1 MKVLVA
7 FQHLLLLIC
16 SILTILVD
24 VVVVVVSHSDFLF
37 VGHTAQ
43 FVGS

>member
-24 VVVVVVSHSDFLF
+24 GAVVVSHSHFLF
-37 VGHTAQ
+37 VGHMVQ

>member
-7 FQHLLLLIC
+7 FQHLLLLIY

-24 VVVVVVSHSDFLF
+24 VVVVVVI
-37 VGHTAQ
+37 T
-43 FVGS
+43 